1 MPRLR
6 LPPLP
11 PAVEWGNTV
20 WMKSP
25 RGEGAGSRESG
36 KRVTL
41 ANKGLANDFVRELG
55 IRKNEVVIDAYCGP
69 GQTTRA
75 LLAGGNDETTSADW
89 KRTVEEQKEKG
100 LPVGPVASE
109 IKRRRGTAMDF
120 NFPPWDVSETDDIV
134 RPVVK
139 SKGRP
144 PKAKANEDGEV
155 AAPPAKPASV
165 TTPKFVVAN
174 DPKVSALWRGFGFN
188 PDLLPP
194 SRWEMDDVP
203 EPGAEPPT
211 GLRHLKRTVYPSHL
225 QENLGISPV
234 TIYHWPTAASIL
246 SDPLVAQ
253 HLEVYDESKGPLE
266 GTKRP
271 WDAPA
276 PPITLV
282 ATIPDAVF
290 GDQLVNQ
297 WILSATSS
305 NAEGKRGWIWEWGRV
320 RLALLVTRSIYDVSI
335 SIPY

>member
-11 PAVEWGNTV
+11 PAAEWGSTV

-36 KRVTL
+36 KRVL
-41 ANKGLANDFVRELG
+41 LSNKDIANQFVRELG
-55 IRKNEVVIDAYCGP
+55 IRKNEVIIDAYCGP

-75 LLAGGNDETTSADW
+75 LLAGGYDETTSADW
-89 KRTVEEQKEKG
+89 KRTVEEQQAKG

-109 IKRRRGTAMDF
+109 IKRRRGLGLDF
-120 NFPPWDVSETDDIV
+120 DFPPWDVSETDTIARPIV
-134 RPVVK
+134 KP
-139 SKGRP
+139 KGRP
-144 PKAKANEDGEV
+144 PKAKAADDE
-155 AAPPAKPASV
+155 APTTPKSASI

-174 DPKVSALWRGFGFN
+174 DPKVSALWRGFGLD
-188 PDLLPP
+188 PDQIPP

-203 EPGAEPPT
+203 EPGAEQPT

-225 QENLGISPV
+225 QPNLGISPV

-282 ATIPDAVF
+282 ATIPDAEF

-297 WILSATSS
+297 WILSSTSS
-305 NAEGKRGWIWEWGRV
+305 NTEGKRGWIWEWGRV
-320 RLALLVTRSIYDVSI
+320 RLALLVTRGVYDVSE
-335 SIPY
+335 SYFPC